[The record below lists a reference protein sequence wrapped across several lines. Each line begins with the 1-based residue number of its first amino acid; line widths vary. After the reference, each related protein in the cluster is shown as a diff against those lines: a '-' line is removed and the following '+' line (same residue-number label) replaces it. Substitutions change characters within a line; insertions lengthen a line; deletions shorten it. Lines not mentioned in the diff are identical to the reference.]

1 MAAFRTSLVPSPLT
15 RGVIDGT
22 QKPRGDIQLDI
33 EDNSAKTTSEIIE
46 ENSKRMVALDLD
58 VAEMSFGTY
67 VRARD
72 LGLPILA
79 LPTYPGRRFL
89 QPAIIV
95 RADSP
100 IQDPKELK
108 GKRAAIGQ
116 FWMTAFVWHRVIL
129 NSQYG
134 VKQTD
139 ITWVTTQPER
149 WDRLPQ
155 PQAEVSLDT
164 SGRQPLELLKAGEV
178 DVALLSN
185 GNGLRGDGSDQGMRR
200 LFPEP
205 VKTQLQYYRR
215 TGIFPIIHLV
225 ALKEEIAQ
233 DRYIYDELT
242 EAFHDSKQDGLN
254 DMVESPTEGPVF
266 GAKPEEVR
274 GTFGFDPYPYG
285 VEANRNAI
293 ELLLGDVANHQHLTD
308 RLLRIEELFPAHLLA
323 R

>member
-1 MAAFRTSLVPSPLT
+1 MCALRTSLVPSPLT

-22 QKPRGDIQLDI
+22 CKPREVELDV
-33 EDNSAKTTSEIIE
+33 EDNSKKTTSEIIE
-46 ENSKRMVALDLD
+46 ENSKRMVAVDDLD

-72 LGLPILA
+72 LGVPILA
-79 LPTYPGRRFL
+79 VPAYPGRRFL

-100 IQDPKELK
+100 IQEPKDLR

-116 FWMTAFVWHRVIL
+116 FWMTAFVWHRAIL

-134 VKQTD
+134 VKQNE
-139 ITWVTTQPER
+139 ISWVTTQPER
-149 WDRLPQ
+149 WDRLPE
-155 PQAEVSLDT
+155 PQAEVQRDT
-164 SGRQPLELLKAGEV
+164 SGREPLDLLKAGEV

-185 GNGLRGDGSDQGMRR
+185 AHGLRGDGSDQGVRR
-200 LFPEP
+200 LFAEP
-205 VKTQLQYYRR
+205 AKTQLQYYRR
-215 TGIFPIIHLV
+215 TGVFPIIHLIV
-225 ALKEEIAQ
+225 LKEEIAQ
-233 DRYIYDELT
+233 DRYVYDELT
-242 EAFHDSKQDGLN
+242 EAFRDSKQAGLT

-308 RLLRIEELFPAHLLA
+308 RQLRIEELFPAHLLA